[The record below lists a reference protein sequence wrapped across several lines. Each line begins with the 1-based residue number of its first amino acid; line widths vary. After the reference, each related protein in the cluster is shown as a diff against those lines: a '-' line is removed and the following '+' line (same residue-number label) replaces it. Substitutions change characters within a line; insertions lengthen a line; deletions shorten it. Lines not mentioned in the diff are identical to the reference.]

1 LTADGEMQAG
11 VFVLVSADGITGN
24 QQNGGI
30 EIPMALA
37 NDILLIMQGI
47 TPPVD
52 KSVLSRSGRA
62 PAPTNRSPLT

>member
-1 LTADGEMQAG
+1 MTADGEMQAG

-37 NDILLIMQGI
+37 NDIVLIMQGI
-47 TPPVD
+47 TPPAE
-52 KSVLSRSGRA
+52 SRFYPGVAGRRRRRTA
-62 PAPTNRSPLT
+62 IR

>member
-1 LTADGEMQAG
+1 MTAEGEMQAG

-37 NDILLIMQGI
+37 NDIFLIMPGI
-47 TPPVD
+47 TPPAD
-52 KSVLSRSGRA
+52 KSLYPGVAACRRRRTA
-62 PAPTNRSPLT
+62 IR

>member
-1 LTADGEMQAG
+1 MPAG

-47 TPPVD
+47 TPPAD
-52 KSVLSRSGRA
+52 RSVYPRVARHRRRRTA
-62 PAPTNRSPLT
+62 IR